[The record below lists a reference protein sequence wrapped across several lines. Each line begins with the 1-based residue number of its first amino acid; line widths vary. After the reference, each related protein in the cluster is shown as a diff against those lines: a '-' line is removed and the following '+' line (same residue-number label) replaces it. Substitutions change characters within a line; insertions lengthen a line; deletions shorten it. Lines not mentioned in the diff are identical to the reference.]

1 MFERISAQ
9 ERIDFTKNLALML
22 RSGIVINEALK
33 TFTDQKTS
41 RFFKGVLQRINK
53 DIESGTL
60 ASEAFQKENKVFDT
74 VYISLLRMGESSG
87 TLGEALDFLALWLER
102 DHDLKTDIR
111 QATLYPKLLLSAT
124 GLLAT
129 GLAVF
134 ILPRLVPLFSSLNIE
149 LPLMTRI
156 LLAVSI
162 FFRDHWFVVFAGI
175 VGFIIFYILVRR
187 IKKVHY
193 MFDLLSL
200 RIPFIGSLMVDYQL
214 AMITHVFATV
224 FHSGMSMIDTMN
236 VTRIAATNT
245 VYKKALDQIKLQVQT
260 GISLAEALRK
270 YEHLFPKS
278 AIVIISVGERTGK
291 LGDSME
297 YLSDFYTKQLRTKT
311 KRLPTVLEPA
321 LLVFVAL
328 VVGLVAVSI
337 ITPIYE
343 LTQGL

>member
-1 MFERISAQ
+1 
-9 ERIDFTKNLALML
+9 ML
-22 RSGIVINEALK
+22 RSGIVINEALQ
-33 TFTDQKTS
+33 TFTEQKTS

-53 DIESGTL
+53 DIERGTSV
-60 ASEAFQKENKVFDT
+60 SESFKKEDKVFDT

-102 DHDLKTDIR
+102 DHDLRTDIR

-124 GLLAT
+124 GLLAA
-129 GLAVF
+129 GLATF

-149 LPLMTRI
+149 LPLITRI

-162 FFRDHWFVVFAGI
+162 FFRDYWFVVFAGV
-175 VGFIIFYILVRR
+175 VGFVVFYTLIRR
-187 IKKVHY
+187 IEKVRY
-193 MFDLLSL
+193 MMDSLSL
-200 RIPFIGSLMVDYQL
+200 KIPFIGSLMIDYQI
-214 AMITHVFATV
+214 AVITHVFATV
-224 FHSGMSMIDTMN
+224 FHSGMSILDIMS
-236 VTRIAATNT
+236 VTQVAATNT
-245 VYKKALDQIKLQVQT
+245 VYKTALGQMKLQIQT

-278 AIVIISVGERTGK
+278 AIIIISVGEKTGK

-311 KRLPTVLEPA
+311 KKLPVVLEPT
-321 LLVFVAL
+321 LLVVVAL
-328 VVGLVAVSI
+328 VVGFVAVSI